1 MAEQPDCMSTFTV
14 YFRLGLEHIL
24 DLQGYDHILFV
35 VALCAVYALSD
46 WRRLLW
52 LVTAFTVGHSITL
65 ALATLRLVTVSGPFV
80 EMLIAL
86 TILVT
91 SVLGIWQIEQRRR
104 LFRSTAD
111 PIKLKYALALVFGL
125 IHGLGFSS
133 FLRSV
138 LGEEDS
144 LFVPLLAFNVGLE
157 IGQIVILAAL
167 LVVSFLVVRLVRM
180 EAPSWALV
188 LLGAT
193 GGMSLLMVLERLPA
207 LGL

>member
-1 MAEQPDCMSTFTV
+1 MSTFSV

-24 DLQGYDHILFV
+24 DPQGYDHILFI

-80 EMLIAL
+80 EMLIAA

-91 SVLGIWQIEQRRR
+91 SVLGIWQVERGRK
-104 LFRSTAD
+104 LYRSASD
-111 PIKLKYALALVFGL
+111 PVRVKYALALGFGL
-125 IHGLGFSS
+125 IHGLGFSA

-144 LFVPLLAFNVGLE
+144 LFLPLLAFNVGLE
-157 IGQIVILAAL
+157 IGQIVILIGL
-167 LVVSFLVVRLVRM
+167 LLLSFLIVRLLRM

-193 GGMSLLMVLERLPA
+193 GGLSLVMILERLPA